1 MDFGFMQA
9 SSLDYNG
16 QRNSVN
22 RVVSSWDGFSL
33 YLLVVDEASWYV
45 WVFLTK
51 LKEPPLD
58 IINTF
63 LIRFDTRVVVRF
75 EWTRVENWHALLHS
89 RTSSCKSTTMSL
101 NPQELIVQRRMGQWR
116 FRMGNWRSVREP
128 YSLGP
133 GCRRNI
139 GRRHYST
146 WCIFTI
152 DWYIP

>member
-9 SSLDYNG
+9 SSSDYNG

-63 LIRFDTRVVVRF
+63 LIRFDTRVVVWF
-75 EWTRVENWHALLHS
+75 ERTRVEN
-89 RTSSCKSTTMSL
+89 
-101 NPQELIVQRRMGQWR
+101 
-116 FRMGNWRSVREP
+116 
-128 YSLGP
+128 
-133 GCRRNI
+133 
-139 GRRHYST
+139 
-146 WCIFTI
+146 
-152 DWYIP
+152 